1 MGKPDALSRRLD
13 HGNGASDNK
22 DMVHL
27 QLELFA
33 IQALKG
39 VQLEG
44 PECDIFREIH
54 QGNQKDNQ
62 EEPVAKAVRE
72 LWQAAGKT
80 VHSVEWLEDRG
91 LLRFRD
97 KIYVPRNMD
106 LQRQIVFLCHDTKV
120 AGHPGC

>member
-44 PECDIFREIH
+44 PECDILREIH
-54 QGNQKDNQ
+54 QENQKDDQ
-62 EEPVAKAVRE
+62 KEPVAKAVRE

-91 LLRFRD
+91 LLRGMVGRQRTTP
-97 KIYVPRNMD
+97 V
-106 LQRQIVFLCHDTKV
+106 QRQDLCSPEHGLTKTSSLPV
-120 AGHPGC
+120 S